1 MKKIN
6 KFLKIRRKRSKPIDQ
21 KYYKANNIVI
31 ILGVIALVGF
41 IILAVILNF

>member
-1 MKKIN
+1 MKKVN

-31 ILGVIALVGF
+31 ILGISALIGF
-41 IILAVILNF
+41 IILAIVLNF